1 MGWRLRCCL
10 RRRSGMVT
18 REDLRNLLRKGRGL
32 KADIYLVGSLV
43 VKDYRNRSFI
53 TRQLG
58 RLLVSR
64 EEKVYRR
71 LSSLRGIAKCYG
83 RLNGYALILERIEG
97 KQISEC
103 DSLPPNFFAKLR
115 KLVDSVHSRG
125 VASRDLSPSNII
137 VDLSGEPYLIDFAV
151 AFIAGPLTKP
161 IFSLLKKLDI
171 YGVARLKERWNQ
183 NLEEDERRMLAFL
196 GWEVRARRWLKKL
209 RQLCGPRR

>member
-1 MGWRLRCCL
+1 
-10 RRRSGMVT
+10 MVT

-115 KLVDSVHSRG
+115 K
-125 VASRDLSPSNII
+125 
-137 VDLSGEPYLIDFAV
+137 
-151 AFIAGPLTKP
+151 AG
-161 IFSLLKKLDI
+161 
-171 YGVARLKERWNQ
+171 
-183 NLEEDERRMLAFL
+183 
-196 GWEVRARRWLKKL
+196 
-209 RQLCGPRR
+209 